1 MVLYNHTFS
10 NQHPKQVYTNLLL
23 NFYPLHLLYVVD
35 IGTYQ
40 GDVGKTKCE
49 ICDQGKYSQTAG
61 ESVCKDCGI
70 GLYNDK
76 MGGYDNDVRPEE
88 RMVDED
94 GECQVGQTCSIGC
107 IQCKVGQYGKVSSLV
122 YSLSLLKF

>member
-1 MVLYNHTFS
+1 
-10 NQHPKQVYTNLLL
+10 
-23 NFYPLHLLYVVD
+23 
-35 IGTYQ
+35 
-40 GDVGKTKCE
+40 
-49 ICDQGKYSQTAG
+49 
-61 ESVCKDCGI
+61 
-70 GLYNDK
+70 

-122 YSLSLLKF
+122 YSLSLLKFWKKIKEVE

>member
-1 MVLYNHTFS
+1 M
-10 NQHPKQVYTNLLL
+10 YTNLLL
-23 NFYPLHLLYVVD
+23 NFYPLHLLTVRRRY
-35 IGTYQ
+35 ILGKYQ

-49 ICDQGKYSQTAG
+49 ICDKGKYSQTAG

-94 GECQVGQTCSIGC
+94 GKCQVGQTCSIGC
-107 IQCKVGQYGKVSSLV
+107 IQCKVGQYGKFSSLV
-122 YSLSLLKF
+122 CRQSLLLKFEKR